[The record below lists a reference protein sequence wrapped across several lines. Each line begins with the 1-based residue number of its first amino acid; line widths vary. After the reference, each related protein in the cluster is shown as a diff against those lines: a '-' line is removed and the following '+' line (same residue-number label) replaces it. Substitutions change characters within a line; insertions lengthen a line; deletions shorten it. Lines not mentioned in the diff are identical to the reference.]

1 MIKNN
6 LNKSQMAGEVVTEPS
21 DYEWYGKIY
30 KTFHLETTRLS
41 GVKDDVLVIVEAF
54 KLGEVKRGDFVQLEG
69 SIRSFHEEIE
79 QQRRLVISFFAEKAT
94 KILDHEHESVNEVVL
109 EGYVCKPI
117 VFRETPA
124 GFKISD
130 VMIAVNR
137 GFKCDYIPLV
147 LWNEDAEKFKGLEM
161 GAKIAIKGRLQSRAY
176 LKEIAPGE
184 VVRRFAQEIS
194 VSCGVCLNEEEVC

>member
-1 MIKNN
+1 M
-6 LNKSQMAGEVVTEPS
+6 NKTDMNIGVVAGEVITEPL
-21 DYEWYGKIY
+21 DYCWYGKKY

-41 GVKDDVLVIVEAF
+41 GVKDDVLVIVEFF

-79 QQRRLVISFFAEKAT
+79 QQRRLIISFFAERAT
-94 KILDHEHESVNEVVL
+94 KILDHESVNEVVL

-124 GFKISD
+124 GFRISD

-147 LWNEDAEKFKGLEM
+147 FWNEEAEKFKDLEM

-184 VVRRFAQEIS
+184 VVRRFAQEVS
-194 VSCGVCLNEEEVC
+194 VRCGVCLNEEEVC

>member
-6 LNKSQMAGEVVTEPS
+6 LNKSQMAGEVVTEPLA
-21 DYEWYGKIY
+21 YEWFGKRY
-30 KTFHLETTRLS
+30 LTFHLATTRLS

-79 QQRRLVISFFAEKAT
+79 QQRRLVISFFAERAT
-94 KILDHEHESVNEVVL
+94 KILDHESVNEVVL

-147 LWNEDAEKFKGLEM
+147 LWNEDAERFKDLEM

-184 VVRRFAQEIS
+184 VVRRFAQEVS
-194 VSCGVCLNEEEVC
+194 VRCSVCLNEEEVC

>member
-1 MIKNN
+1 
-6 LNKSQMAGEVVTEPS
+6 MAGEVVTEPLA
-21 DYEWYGKIY
+21 YEWFGKRY
-30 KTFHLETTRLS
+30 LTFHLATKRLS

-79 QQRRLVISFFAEKAT
+79 QQRRLVISFFAERAT
-94 KILDHEHESVNEVVL
+94 KILNHESINEVVL

-147 LWNEDAEKFKGLEM
+147 LWNEDAERFKDLEM

-184 VVRRFAQEIS
+184 VVRRFAQEVS
-194 VSCGVCLNEEEVC
+194 VRCSVCLNEEEVC

>member
-6 LNKSQMAGEVVTEPS
+6 LNKSQMAGEVVTEPLA
-21 DYEWYGKIY
+21 YEWFGKRY
-30 KTFHLETTRLS
+30 LTFHLATTRLS

-79 QQRRLVISFFAEKAT
+79 QQRRLVISFFAERAT
-94 KILDHEHESVNEVVL
+94 KILDHESVNEVVL
-109 EGYVCKPI
+109 EGYVCKQI

-147 LWNEDAEKFKGLEM
+147 LWNEEAERFKDLEM

-184 VVRRFAQEIS
+184 VVRRFAQEVS
-194 VSCGVCLNEEEVC
+194 VRCGVCLNEEEVC

>member
-6 LNKSQMAGEVVTEPS
+6 LNKSQMAGEVVTEPLA
-21 DYEWYGKIY
+21 YEWYGKIY
-30 KTFHLETTRLS
+30 KTFHLATTRLS
-41 GVKDDVLVIVEAF
+41 GVKDDVLVIVEFF

-79 QQRRLVISFFAEKAT
+79 QQRRLVISFFAERAT
-94 KILDHEHESVNEVVL
+94 KILDHESVNEVVL
-109 EGYVCKPI
+109 EGYVCKQI

-147 LWNEDAEKFKGLEM
+147 LWNEDAERFKDLEM

-184 VVRRFAQEIS
+184 VVRRFAQEVS
-194 VSCGVCLNEEEVC
+194 VRCSVCLNEEEVC

>member
-1 MIKNN
+1 
-6 LNKSQMAGEVVTEPS
+6 MAGEVVTEPLA
-21 DYEWYGKIY
+21 YEWYGKIY
-30 KTFHLETTRLS
+30 KTFHLATTRLS
-41 GVKDDVLVIVEAF
+41 GVKDDVLVIVEFF

-79 QQRRLVISFFAEKAT
+79 QQRRLVISFFAERAI
-94 KILDHEHESVNEVVL
+94 KILDHESVNEVVL

-147 LWNEDAEKFKGLEM
+147 LWNEDAERFKDLEM

-184 VVRRFAQEIS
+184 VVRRFAQEVS
-194 VSCGVCLNEEEVC
+194 VRCSVCLNEEEVC